1 MIMVTGWGIA
11 HQSRLV
17 DRSGS
22 LSQHDGFQNTN
33 VWLRLVK
40 RGNTVTSSYRK
51 DGEYGY
57 MRYHSVTIDLGPS
70 YFVGLGVTMNDA
82 SVLGTLAVSDFAI
95 SNDVE
100 TYSFPNVPIK
110 IGESTTNSGDNLV
123 RVQEVGE
130 GIWSIS
136 TGGVGIG
143 VRGRLESP
151 FVTVSLP
158 ASYDT
163 CHLRLSLTDFTPPP
177 HSRPTG
183 NVNATLHFHK
193 MVVKNK

>member
-1 MIMVTGWGIA
+1 MIQVTGWGIA
-11 HQSRLV
+11 HQSRLA
-17 DRSGS
+17 DGSGS

-40 RGNTVTSSYRK
+40 KGNTVTSYYKK

-57 MRYHSVTIDLGPS
+57 MRYHSVNIDLGPS

-82 SVLGTLAVSDFAI
+82 ALLGTLVVSDFAI
-95 SNDVE
+95 STDVE

-110 IGESTTNSGDNLV
+110 IGDSATNSVDNLV

-130 GIWSIS
+130 GVWSIS

-143 VRGRLESP
+143 VRRRLENPFSSFFSP
-151 FVTVSLP
+151 RLVRYLP
-158 ASYDT
+158 S
-163 CHLRLSLTDFTPPP
+163 FIFP
-177 HSRPTG
+177 
-183 NVNATLHFHK
+183 
-193 MVVKNK
+193 

>member
-1 MIMVTGWGIA
+1 MFRSSLSEKSKHSMIQVTGWGIA
-11 HQSRLV
+11 HQSRLA
-17 DRSGS
+17 DGSGS

-40 RGNTVTSSYRK
+40 KGNTVTSYYKK

-57 MRYHSVTIDLGPS
+57 MRYHSVNIDLGPS

-82 SVLGTLAVSDFAI
+82 ALLGTLVVSDFAI
-95 SNDVE
+95 STDVE

-110 IGESTTNSGDNLV
+110 IGDSATNSVDNLV

-130 GIWSIS
+130 GVWSIS

-143 VRGRLESP
+143 VRRRLENPFSSFFSP
-151 FVTVSLP
+151 RLVRYLP
-158 ASYDT
+158 S
-163 CHLRLSLTDFTPPP
+163 FIFP
-177 HSRPTG
+177 
-183 NVNATLHFHK
+183 
-193 MVVKNK
+193 